1 MASLRICLG
10 RATLRPCL
18 DQTRQ
23 TLWTIQGTQGLHTSH
38 AVYSN
43 TAGQDAQE
51 STDRTDRTAKQTS
64 DLDLAALLDSSPEF
78 KVDQSAEYYAERLL
92 SPFSANS
99 VGRTGVRDSLMPPQP
114 STSSSSQV
122 VTPRE
127 IWLER
132 QALQRMT
139 PGSVRNIILFPFPLT
154 LSNGL
159 LRRSFRSSPC
169 SSQGIRPFRK

>member
-18 DQTRQ
+18 DQIRH
-23 TLWTIQGTQGLHTSH
+23 TLWAVQGTQGLHTSH

-43 TAGQDAQE
+43 TAGQDGP
-51 STDRTDRTAKQTS
+51 DRTDKTDKTDKTEKQTS

-99 VGRTGVRDSLMPPQP
+99 VGRTGIRDSLMPPQP
-114 STSSSSQV
+114 STASSSQV

-139 PGSVRNIILFPFPLT
+139 PGSVRTMTFLNLPLPF
-154 LSNGL
+154 
-159 LRRSFRSSPC
+159 
-169 SSQGIRPFRK
+169 